1 MVYLDVTEPPDIID
15 GETPGELRVRENES
29 LKMTCKAR
37 AHPPARITWK
47 REDGRDLHLNHRQ
60 PVMTTDRE
68 GAAGETTAVASKTGN
83 LFYFRQL
90 HVKALT

>member
-37 AHPPARITWK
+37 AHPPAKITWK

-60 PVMTTDRE
+60 PVTTMTTDRE
-68 GAAGETTAVASKTGN
+68 AAGETTAVASKTGN
-83 LFYFRQL
+83 FSVYTCQHR
-90 HVKALT
+90 